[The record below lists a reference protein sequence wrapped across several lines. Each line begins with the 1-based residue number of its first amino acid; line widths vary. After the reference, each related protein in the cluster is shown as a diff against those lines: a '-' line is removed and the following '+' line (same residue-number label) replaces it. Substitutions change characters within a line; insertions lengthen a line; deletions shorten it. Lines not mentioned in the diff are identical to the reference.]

1 MKNPHYRT
9 VGLVGEGQFGKVYA
23 AIVRE
28 TGELVALKELN
39 PQKFS
44 TKRFLREIRILLK
57 LEHPNIIRCY
67 GVTHS
72 GDKRYLV
79 TEYCEGGNLRDLI
92 TKNQTISLLQKLK
105 IIIDILDGLHHA
117 HSEGII
123 HRDLKPE
130 NILLSVIPQ
139 GWKAKI
145 SDFGVAKI
153 EREDTNGSVGD
164 TGSPAYMAPE
174 QFYGK
179 YCYAS
184 DIYATGVIL
193 YELLVG
199 DRPFTG
205 SPYEIMLGHLN
216 RPPLLPKNIPPSL
229 RLILRQ
235 ALQKLPQHRFRT
247 ALEMKGE
254 ILKATIQLEDSGV
267 SIYENLAFRQLS
279 LNLIQQNNLQEKV
292 NFITTKYQV
301 IYMASDKKVVAKTCI
316 FSLRK
321 KLFDFCFKSLYLFER
336 PVRNLT
342 VLENGCLV
350 AAGGDKFPYFDFYYC
365 HGQKCQILGIK
376 TSDLRYGVATDCSWL
391 AVSKIEHEEE
401 GFRLINLKKLAPVIP
416 LIKEFIPKQI
426 IGLDRRHG
434 VVIYTQDNINKDYTY
449 FRFFNR
455 RGTWYDTYT
464 VFVPLTGVVFHSRE
478 SRAFLAREKQTNN
491 MILIKFYPFL
501 VQRIPLSFYAD
512 YYFPLDDSF
521 CCVNRDGKIALVGLD
536 GEAMG
541 ESKIEIVDTVKSA
554 APLLEDK
561 IVLLGEKDGQQKLL
575 VYEVKIPVDA
585 TGSKRIVSLEEY
597 RITKGG

>member
-9 VGLVGEGQFGKVYA
+9 VGLVGEGQFGKVYG

-67 GVTHS
+67 GVAHS

-79 TEYCEGGNLRDLI
+79 TEYCEGGSLRDLI
-92 TKNQTISLLQKLK
+92 CKSQTISLLQRLK
-105 IIIDILDGLHHA
+105 IVLDILDGLHYA
-117 HSEGII
+117 HTEGII

-130 NILLSVIPQ
+130 NILLSVTSQ

-179 YCYAS
+179 YYYAS

-199 DRPFTG
+199 DRPFKG

-216 RPPLLPKNIPPSL
+216 RPPVFPKNLPASL

-254 ILKATIQLEDSGV
+254 ILRAILELEDSGV
-267 SIYENLAFRQLS
+267 SFYDKLLPNRLS
-279 LNLIQQNNLQEKV
+279 LNLIQQNLLQEKV
-292 NFITTKYQV
+292 NFIVTRDRA
-301 IYMASDKKVVAKTCI
+301 IYLAGDKKVVVKT
-316 FSLRK
+316 FLFNSRK
-321 KLFDFCFKSLYLFER
+321 KVFEFCFKTLYFFER
-336 PVRNLT
+336 VVKHLT

-350 AAGGDKFPYFDFYYC
+350 ATGGDSLPYFDFYHC

-376 TSDLRYGVATDCSWL
+376 TSDLRYGAATDGSWL
-391 AVSKIEHEEE
+391 AVSKIKHEEE
-401 GFRLINLKKLAPVIP
+401 GFQLINLKKLAPVTP

-455 RGTWYDTYT
+455 RGMWYDTYT

-478 SRAFLAREKQTNN
+478 SKAFLAREKQTNN
-491 MILIKFYPFL
+491 MILIKFYPFS

-512 YYFPLDDSF
+512 YYLPLNEGF
-521 CCVNRDGKIALVGLD
+521 CCINRDGKIALVGLD
-536 GEAMG
+536 GEMMG
-541 ESKIEIVDTVKSA
+541 ESKIGIVDRINSA

-561 IVLLGEKDGQQKLL
+561 IILLGEKDGQQKLL
-575 VYEVKIPVDA
+575 VYEIKVSVDNINRKIVP
-585 TGSKRIVSLEEY
+585 LEEY
-597 RITKGG
+597 RITKGK